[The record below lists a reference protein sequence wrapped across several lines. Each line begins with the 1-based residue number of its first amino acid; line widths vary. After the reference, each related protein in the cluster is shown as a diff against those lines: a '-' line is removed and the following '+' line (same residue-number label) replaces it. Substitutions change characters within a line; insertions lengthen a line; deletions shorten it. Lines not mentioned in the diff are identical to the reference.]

1 MGSGSDLSVNFPN
14 PVGVVHGAGVSGTK
28 RHVLKAWAAP
38 SMALPIAEVVRALHI
53 CNRFT
58 GRRRTRDP
66 SAFLIQA
73 AIDAKVLQDR
83 IGFLSEI

>member
-1 MGSGSDLSVNFPN
+1 MARRRNQAPCLKGLGRAINGIANRYSV
-14 PVGVVHGAGVSGTK
+14 G
-28 RHVLKAWAAP
+28 
-38 SMALPIAEVVRALHI
+38 ALHI
-53 CNRFT
+53 CNRYA

-66 SAFLIQA
+66 SALLIHA